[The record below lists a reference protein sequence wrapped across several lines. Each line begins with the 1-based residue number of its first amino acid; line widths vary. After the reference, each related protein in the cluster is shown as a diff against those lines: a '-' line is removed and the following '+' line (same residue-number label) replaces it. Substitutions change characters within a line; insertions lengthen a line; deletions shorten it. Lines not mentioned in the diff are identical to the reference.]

1 MHLATVTRVPGRCT
15 KGAPI
20 AGPGLAPRHDSQKES
35 VMYEKPAVQRF
46 GTLRDITQ
54 GLGPALGGDPQSVYH
69 RS

>member
-1 MHLATVTRVPGRCT
+1 MHLATDALAPGRST
-15 KGAPI
+15 KAPLS
-20 AGPGLAPRHDSQKES
+20 PDPVLRHATILKES